1 MHEFPAIRREGF
13 AQKLRK
19 CLKCYVVI
27 CAKLRAA
34 RKADGAFAAVR
45 EILFNNSAFGQ
56 HDLTAFQHFV
66 NTS

>member
-1 MHEFPAIRREGF
+1 MSKAMKAKIHCPPTHEFPAIRREGF

-34 RKADGAFAAVR
+34 REAGGAF
-45 EILFNNSAFGQ
+45 
-56 HDLTAFQHFV
+56 TAR
-66 NTS
+66 

>member
-1 MHEFPAIRREGF
+1 MPRKIMQLKALKAKIHCAPMHEFPAIRREGF

-34 RKADGAFAAVR
+34 REAGGAF
-45 EILFNNSAFGQ
+45 
-56 HDLTAFQHFV
+56 TAR
-66 NTS
+66 